1 MSRAGRTPSGHRI
14 CSMHSAMTHAFFETR
29 IRNNH
34 LQGCEREYGMDGK
47 QPVEMEFASAPPP
60 MNWKRKTPTN
70 SATTQ

>member
-1 MSRAGRTPSGHRI
+1 
-14 CSMHSAMTHAFFETR
+14 MTHAFFETR
-29 IRNNH
+29 ICNNH
-34 LQGCEREYGMDGK
+34 VQGCQREYGMDGK